1 MAAMGVEESQGPRDE
16 EEVWLEGATEEDL
29 ERHAERVSEL
39 FERYGISP
47 ASSPSVS
54 GTSSPAPEEEY
65 REEPESSDT
74 GDKRPT
80 VAPSRG
86 LEVQLRHHQ
95 EQALRHRRNSSLIT
109 TIVSQE
115 SREAS
120 RSAVPEMRREQ

>member
-1 MAAMGVEESQGPRDE
+1 MAAMEAGPRDE

-86 LEVQLRHHQ
+86 WRCSCGTIRSRPC
-95 EQALRHRRNSSLIT
+95 ATAGTRR
-109 TIVSQE
+109 
-115 SREAS
+115 
-120 RSAVPEMRREQ
+120 